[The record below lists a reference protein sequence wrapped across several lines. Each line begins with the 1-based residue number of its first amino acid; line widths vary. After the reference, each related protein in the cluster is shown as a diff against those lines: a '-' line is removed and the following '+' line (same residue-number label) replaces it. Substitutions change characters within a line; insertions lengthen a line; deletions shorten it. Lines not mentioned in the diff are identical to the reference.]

1 MVKALEGLEG
11 AENCAGYSFVEQRGT
26 WAAETK
32 RLEKE
37 LAAHSKHKQ
46 RVGVLHVSSRRMSF
60 IFRQMHAG
68 LHGRSTGLV
77 SVFPLEDHVHG
88 HDQHATAISW
98 AHDCPT
104 VSIPSS
110 SCLRC
115 IVIWDR
121 EAQVSRLPLKNFP
134 DRGNA
139 WPKHAR
145 CD

>member
-1 MVKALEGLEG
+1 VVKALEGLEG

-77 SVFPLEDHVHG
+77 SVFPLEDPCAWTRSACYCDFLGAGLSYCIYTILKLPPLYSDLGSRSPGV
-88 HDQHATAISW
+88 
-98 AHDCPT
+98 T
-104 VSIPSS
+104 VALKEFSRQRQ
-110 SCLRC
+110 CL
-115 IVIWDR
+115 
-121 EAQVSRLPLKNFP
+121 AQACKM
-134 DRGNA
+134 
-139 WPKHAR
+139 
-145 CD
+145 